1 MKTRLISIAVLLCM
15 LALSDVALARVSAD
29 EAVAVAQRTSAG
41 RVLAV
46 EKSNA
51 GGREVYRVKLLTPN
65 GEVKVILI
73 DAETG
78 QKL

>member
-1 MKTRLISIAVLLCM
+1 MKTRLISIAALLCILVLPEM
-15 LALSDVALARVSAD
+15 ALARISAE
-29 EAVAVAQRTSAG
+29 EAAAVVQRTTSG

-46 EKSNA
+46 EKSNV
-51 GGREVYRVKLLTPN
+51 GGREMYRVKLLTPN
-65 GEVKVILI
+65 GEVKVILV